1 MALDITYLPHMGLL
15 CPTGMV
21 KGPFSGLKP
30 ATSRTP
36 GHGSLRGNKHAD
48 KTLLTAAFHDRDTKG
63 CAVMGFLA
71 FLILGLI
78 AGAIAKAILPGT
90 QGGGWV
96 ITLVLGVV
104 GAILGG
110 WIGSLIFGG
119 GLGDFFD
126 LRTWL
131 LSILGAVIVLLIYGA
146 VAGRRSRA

>member
-1 MALDITYLPHMGLL
+1 
-15 CPTGMV
+15 
-21 KGPFSGLKP
+21 
-30 ATSRTP
+30 
-36 GHGSLRGNKHAD
+36 
-48 KTLLTAAFHDRDTKG
+48 
-63 CAVMGFLA
+63 MGFLA

-131 LSILGAVIVLLIYGA
+131 LAILGAIIVLLIYGA
-146 VAGRRSRA
+146 VVGRKSRA

>member
-1 MALDITYLPHMGLL
+1 MGI
-15 CPTGMV
+15 
-21 KGPFSGLKP
+21 
-30 ATSRTP
+30 
-36 GHGSLRGNKHAD
+36 
-48 KTLLTAAFHDRDTKG
+48 
-63 CAVMGFLA
+63 LA
-71 FLILGLI
+71 FLILGLT
-78 AGAIAKAILPGT
+78 AGAIAKAVLPGR

-96 ITLVLGVV
+96 ITLVIGVV

-119 GLGDFFD
+119 GLADFFD

>member
-1 MALDITYLPHMGLL
+1 
-15 CPTGMV
+15 
-21 KGPFSGLKP
+21 
-30 ATSRTP
+30 
-36 GHGSLRGNKHAD
+36 
-48 KTLLTAAFHDRDTKG
+48 
-63 CAVMGFLA
+63 MGFLA

-78 AGAIAKAILPGT
+78 AGAIAKAILPGH